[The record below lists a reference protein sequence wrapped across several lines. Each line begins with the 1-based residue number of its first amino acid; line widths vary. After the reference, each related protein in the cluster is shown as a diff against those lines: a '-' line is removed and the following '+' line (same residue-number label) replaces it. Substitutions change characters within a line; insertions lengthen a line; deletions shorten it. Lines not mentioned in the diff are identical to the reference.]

1 MLLICHLV
9 DTRRSTFFCFAKKS
23 SVFAVILQSCTN
35 AYTKSDIIYNWA
47 SKRTSTA
54 EPRSKN
60 QLDRVVYL
68 QVFIHKRQTSS
79 LEESHVAFDMLH
91 VINTVIST

>member
-9 DTRRSTFFCFAKKS
+9 DTRRSTFFALQRNLQF
-23 SVFAVILQSCTN
+23 FAVILQSCTN

-68 QVFIHKRQTSS
+68 QVFIHKRRTSS

-91 VINTVIST
+91 VINTVITT